1 MQNKVTHTAHMLSPQ
16 VLLRAYA
23 CGIFPMGEEGPD
35 GTDDIFWCRPP
46 QRAILPIDQA
56 HISRRLRRQ
65 IRHQIREKDYDV
77 RFNYDVP
84 QVIQACAKPDLAA
97 PYQASSRQ
105 IKQAA
110 SRQTTWLC
118 PTLIKAY
125 IALWKAGY
133 VHSVE
138 IWQDEA
144 FAGGLY
150 GVSLAGAFFGESM
163 VSLKP
168 NGSKLALVHLLAE
181 LWAQGLTLLDIQMM
195 TPHLQRFGSI
205 EIEADH
211 YDNRLADALKETT
224 RFQPPSLAQIEQTQ
238 QNLLNYLDSRVS

>member
-1 MQNKVTHTAHMLSPQ
+1 MQNKVNHTAHMLSPQ

-23 CGIFPMGEEGPD
+23 CGIFPMGEESPD
-35 GTDDIFWCRPP
+35 GPEDIFWCRPP
-46 QRAILPIDQA
+46 QRAILPIDKA
-56 HISRRLRRQ
+56 HINRRLRRQ
-65 IRHQIREKDYDV
+65 IRQQIKENQYEV

-84 QVIQACAKPDLAA
+84 QVIHACAKPDPSA
-97 PYQASSRQ
+97 P
-105 IKQAA
+105 QAA

-118 PTLIKAY
+118 PTLIDAY

-181 LWAQGLTLLDIQMM
+181 LWAQGLKLLDIQMM
-195 TPHLQRFGSI
+195 TPHLQRFGAI

-211 YDNRLADALKETT
+211 YDDRLAEALKETA

-238 QNLLNYLDSRVS
+238 QNLLNYLDFRVS